1 MDLWDLT
8 RLLFRRWYVALPILL
23 ASVLTAA
30 LVGQSVKP
38 DYRSTGNL
46 VLIPAPGPVEPANP
60 KQPTAERPKNPW
72 GDLGLEALGNAA
84 ILKVLD
90 QKTLK
95 GLADSGLSDSITVQV
110 TPRAPILYVEA
121 VGNSPAQATATVRE
135 VIRLLVAEVAE
146 QQKGF
151 GVLPQDTITTLT
163 LTDGADVEAVTSK
176 VKRVLVVIVG
186 LGLLITAA
194 GTIAV
199 DVLLRRRQ
207 RRRGRVDVDEADEAL
222 RAEAAAREPGQR
234 RVDVPPHGHDGEAV
248 RRARLGPEPGAY
260 RSREQPG
267 AGAERRVAV
276 EPKPGRHP
284 QQGVEYV
291 PPRTPPTAAPA
302 ADRTVILPPARGQ
315 WSGRE
320 GRNGGR

>member
-110 TPRAPILYVEA
+110 TPGRR
-121 VGNSPAQATATVRE
+121 SSTSRRSAT
-135 VIRLLVAEVAE
+135 
-146 QQKGF
+146 
-151 GVLPQDTITTLT
+151 
-163 LTDGADVEAVTSK
+163 
-176 VKRVLVVIVG
+176 
-186 LGLLITAA
+186 
-194 GTIAV
+194 
-199 DVLLRRRQ
+199 RRRRP
-207 RRRGRVDVDEADEAL
+207 RRRSGRSS
-222 RAEAAAREPGQR
+222 GCSWR
-234 RVDVPPHGHDGEAV
+234 RWRSS
-248 RRARLGPEPGAY
+248 RRASACCR
-260 RSREQPG
+260 
-267 AGAERRVAV
+267 
-276 EPKPGRHP
+276 
-284 QQGVEYV
+284 
-291 PPRTPPTAAPA
+291 RTPS
-302 ADRTVILPPARGQ
+302 RR
-315 WSGRE
+315 
-320 GRNGGR
+320 